1 MSVLVRR
8 YAMAKRLFTLAV
20 LMGVLLLTIAA
31 CGGDDNGDSGAETTK
46 TEATKPPEKK
56 GASGGL
62 VLGTPVPVVNEDPA
76 GSGEYR
82 FNPSQFVFTTGDTVT
97 FQLTAET
104 ELHNFSAEGL
114 EIDVDIDGAANPGAE
129 QALVFTFN
137 DPGTYR
143 LFCLYHEAQGMVGTI
158 TVSD

>member
-1 MSVLVRR
+1 MTATLEPRR
-8 YAMAKRLFTLAV
+8 Q
-20 LMGVLLLTIAA
+20 
-31 CGGDDNGDSGAETTK
+31 K
-46 TEATKPPEKK
+46 TEATKPPEKASSS
-56 GASGGL
+56 GAL

-82 FNPSQFVFTTGDTVT
+82 FNPSEFAFTTGDTVT

-114 EIDVDIDGAANPGAE
+114 EIDVDIDGAASPGAE
-129 QALVFTFN
+129 KAVVFTFN
-137 DPGTYR
+137 NPGIYR